1 MHALRHVGFVE
12 QFQDQ
17 DGVFPVGPEIRARM
31 LVDLSFPLISGCY
44 LPFHDKNCY
53 GQNLQDMTSNERHP
67 HNRLVT

>member
-44 LPFHDKNCY
+44 RSSF
-53 GQNLQDMTSNERHP
+53 S
-67 HNRLVT
+67 